1 MTEVLAILRDKLE
14 RLKVQEADIR
24 RENMKLKDRSDSNAE
39 HLISVV
45 KQVKQFE
52 EALVKLTEG

>member
-24 RENMKLKDRSDSNAE
+24 RENMKLQDRSDANAE
-39 HLISVV
+39 HLASVV
-45 KQVKQFE
+45 KQVAQFK
-52 EALVKLTEG
+52 EALEKLEA

>member
-24 RENMKLKDRSDSNAE
+24 RENMKLQDRSSANAE
-39 HLISVV
+39 HLASVV
-45 KQVKQFE
+45 KQVVQFE
-52 EALVKLTEG
+52 EALAKLEG